1 MRLNDLSPA
10 QRRDLAEKIGTN
22 PLYIWQCATGRR
34 TLSPRLAKLIV
45 QADARFTLDEIYAG
59 TDPAPP
65 QAADG

>member
-1 MRLNDLSPA
+1 MRLNELSPA
-10 QRRDLAEKIGTN
+10 ERRELAEKIGTN

-45 QADARFTLDEIYAG
+45 QTDARFTLDEIYAG
-59 TDPAPP
+59 AATAPP